1 MMAVDTDVSNVAMIL
16 VLQALK
22 IIQVLMLQRL
32 SAVIPAIIVIHLV
45 LLAAKH
51 HIQEH
56 LSAQTNA
63 DNLVKNV
70 THLVLRAIHLLQH
83 PNVMIPP
90 PMNAEILVTKKKTAT
105 LVPVIT
111 NVAVHGNIVRAQLV
125 RLIVLVVVFIVKATT
140 SHTLAVVIMDHVME
154 IIAADIV
161 LFLVIK
167 LKQILA
173 QMSVV

>member
-1 MMAVDTDVSNVAMIL
+1 MMAVDIDANNVAMIL

-32 SAVIPAIIVIHLV
+32 SAAIPAIIVIHLV

-56 LSAQTNA
+56 LSAQTNVV
-63 DNLVKNV
+63 NLVKNV
-70 THLVLRAIHLLQH
+70 THLVLRVIHLLQH

-111 NVAVHGNIVRAQLV
+111 NVAVHGNIAKAQLV
-125 RLIVLVVVFIVKATT
+125 MLIALVAAPIAKATT
-140 SHTLAVVIMDHVME
+140 SLIPAEVIMDHVME

-161 LFLVIK
+161 LFHV
-167 LKQILA
+167 
-173 QMSVV
+173 MR

>member
-1 MMAVDTDVSNVAMIL
+1 MMAVDIDANNV
-16 VLQALK
+16 VLMYVHPDLK
-22 IIQVLMLQRL
+22 IIQVLMPQRQNVDQL
-32 SAVIPAIIVIHLV
+32 ATSVILLV
-45 LLAAKH
+45 HPVAKH

-56 LSAQTNA
+56 LSAQTNVV
-63 DNLVKNV
+63 NLVKNV
-70 THLVLRAIHLLQH
+70 IHLVLPAIHLRQH
-83 PNVMIPP
+83 QNVMTPP
-90 PMNAEILVTKKKTAT
+90 QMNVVILVIR
-105 LVPVIT
+105 LRIVILAPDIMIV
-111 NVAVHGNIVRAQLV
+111 VAHGNIAKAQLV
-125 RLIVLVVVFIVKATT
+125 MLIVPVAAPIAKATT